1 MTNYAISLLK
11 KEHQRSFFNCGQSDL
26 NSFIQ
31 LYALQQQKRNQNKT
45 YVACTDTQQV
55 IGFYSLNVG
64 AIAFEEMP
72 IDIQKR
78 LARYPVP
85 TVFIGRFAVDINFQ
99 GQGLGKQLLSHA
111 LHRVCDIA
119 AIGGVTVVAVEAK
132 DTQAANFYHSVGFKP
147 LPSNPLKLFL
157 PVSLLLKT

>member
-1 MTNYAISLLK
+1 MSYSIELLGK
-11 KEHQRSFFNCGQSDL
+11 QHQRKDFDCGQTDL
-26 NSFIQ
+26 NDFIK

-45 YVACTDTQQV
+45 YVAYTDTQQV

-64 AIAFEEMP
+64 AISFEEMP
-72 IDIQKR
+72 PDMQKR

-85 TVFIGRFAVDINFQ
+85 TLYVGHFAVDSRFQ
-99 GQGLGKQLLSHA
+99 GQGLGKILLSHA

-132 DTQAANFYHSVGFKP
+132 NTQAAQFYQSVDFRP
-147 LPSNPLKLFL
+147 LPNNPLKLFL
-157 PVSLLLKT
+157 PVSDLQKA